1 MPHLLYFSSKY
12 KYAAHENA
20 FLCDFHET
28 HLYDASLFAFH
39 FQARFPTCFWEVRI
53 PFATSAAADF
63 LSTRLQPFLP
73 PSCAIQGCLRV
84 FPCFW
89 PGCGSITTTN
99 SAFYS
104 LPAAKS
110 ALASPAVMRRL
121 FPRSWCLR
129 HAYPRFRA
137 AYIAISHPQA
147 AF

>member
-89 PGCGSITTTN
+89 PAADQSLRQIPPFI
-99 SAFYS
+99 AS
-104 LPAAKS
+104 LPPSS
-110 ALASPAVMRRL
+110 ALASPAVRRRL

-137 AYIAISHPQA
+137 AYIALSTSA
-147 AF
+147 SSF